1 MISSP
6 LATHTPYTPEDVN
19 VPLGTFIIASRMG
32 AFVKQH

>member
-19 VPLGTFIIASRMG
+19 APLGAFILARRMG
-32 AFVKQH
+32 AFAKKH